1 MGEGA
6 FQLRIDG
13 KRETVLP
20 LEKKEKR
27 KMTLCICRFFGRK
40 FRNLHLPFAFSLE
53 WRQNH
58 QERSQS
64 WKFKFLEK
72 VARATA
78 QNKASWGEWRMS
90 GSFAAN
96 MAPAYESLKQ

>member
-1 MGEGA
+1 M
-6 FQLRIDG
+6 
-13 KRETVLP
+13 
-20 LEKKEKR
+20 EKKEKR
-27 KMTLCICRFFGRK
+27 KHDFV
-40 FRNLHLPFAFSLE
+40 HLSIFWQEIQESPSAFCLSLE

-64 WKFKFLEK
+64 WRFKFLEK

-90 GSFAAN
+90 GSFADN
-96 MAPAYESLKQ
+96 MAPAYDSLKQ